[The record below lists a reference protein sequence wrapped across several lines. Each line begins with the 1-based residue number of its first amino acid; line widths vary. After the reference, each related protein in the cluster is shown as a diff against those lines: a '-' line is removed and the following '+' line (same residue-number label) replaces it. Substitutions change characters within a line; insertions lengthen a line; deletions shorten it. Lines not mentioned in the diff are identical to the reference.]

1 MSEAGIVKLV
11 LVYGVRVL
19 PTRFRIRPGRIS
31 SRRLFRQR
39 LRHVAD
45 HPGMESVIDS
55 ERPVALSSY
64 DSFGHIREYTI

>member
-1 MSEAGIVKLV
+1 MEFACCRLVFEFDPAGFP
-11 LVYGVRVL
+11 RVAC
-19 PTRFRIRPGRIS
+19 FDNVC
-31 SRRLFRQR
+31 
-39 LRHVAD
+39 HVAD